1 MAGKQEH
8 PNAEQ
13 GKGISAGVDELI
25 QRLQQDGVEA
35 GQKAA
40 DETLAQAELRAAEII
55 RAAETRAAALVE
67 EAREQARREQRAAE
81 EAMQVAFRDLVL
93 DMKAMLANRFS
104 ADVAR
109 LVKQDVDQSD
119 TLARLI
125 VAAVGRIREQA
136 ELPEQGR
143 VEVLLPSHVVGMDEI
158 RRDPASATEG
168 PLAELAFAL
177 QGDMLRE
184 GVSFGEQTDGSSGIR
199 LVLSDEQI
207 EVDMSDQAIAEL
219 LLGYLQPRF
228 RAILDGIIR

>member
-55 RAAETRAAALVE
+55 RAAETRATALVE

-119 TLARLI
+119 
-125 VAAVGRIREQA
+125 
-136 ELPEQGR
+136 
-143 VEVLLPSHVVGMDEI
+143 
-158 RRDPASATEG
+158 
-168 PLAELAFAL
+168 
-177 QGDMLRE
+177 
-184 GVSFGEQTDGSSGIR
+184 
-199 LVLSDEQI
+199 
-207 EVDMSDQAIAEL
+207 
-219 LLGYLQPRF
+219 
-228 RAILDGIIR
+228 